1 MATLATTPALSPAA
15 PVQLPRVRRFRFSW
29 GMFFRYAF
37 LILWMFIVLF
47 PVYWLVT
54 TSFKR
59 PLDVN
64 RVPRYIPFVDFQP
77 ITDHWEFVLDTQG
90 SQTWRHFRNSL
101 IAATTSAI
109 AATIIG
115 TLAGYALSRF
125 NYYFKPLKW
134 RNDNIAFW
142 IISQRFLPPAVLI
155 VPFLIVYSRL
165 GLTDTHFGLALA
177 YTVFNIPFAVW
188 IMRDNFN
195 TIPLELE
202 ESARVDGASR
212 MQSFFRIVL
221 PLALPSLFATGI
233 FSFIFS
239 WNEYLFAFMLTAFDA
254 ITMPIYI
261 AGQNNTRGVEWWY
274 MSILTLIA
282 ALPVVLIAFPF
293 TRYISRALM
302 AGALKG

>member
-1 MATLATTPALSPAA
+1 MAASATTYATTTRM
-15 PVQLPRVRRFRFSW
+15 PRARRFHFSW
-29 GMFFRYAF
+29 GMTFRYLF
-37 LILWMFIVLF
+37 LILWTIIVLF
-47 PVYWLVT
+47 PAYWLIT

-64 RVPRYIPFVDFQP
+64 RVPRYIPFYDFQP
-77 ITDHWEFVLDTQG
+77 ITDHWEFVLVTQ
-90 SQTWRHFRNSL
+90 SDQTGRHFRNSL
-101 IAATTSAI
+101 IAAVSSAI
-109 AATIIG
+109 FATMIG

-165 GLTDTHFGLALA
+165 GLTDTHFGLSLA

-212 MQSFFRIVL
+212 LQAFFRIVL

-239 WNEYLFAFMLTAFDA
+239 WNEYLFAFMLTAFNA

-282 ALPVVLIAFPF
+282 ALPVVLVAFPF